1 MARYEL
7 IYFDMDGGR
16 GEPVRIAFHRA
27 GIEFKDVR
35 WTFPEFM
42 EKRQELRFTCAP
54 VLRIDGQQITQS
66 NAIMRY
72 VGKLADLYPE
82 DPLQALYC
90 DETMEA
96 VEDLL
101 HYIVGTFGLEGEELK
116 TAREKL
122 VNGWMTTFLIGLNDL
137 LERGG
142 GEYFADNRLTMADLK
157 VFVQTRSLTAG
168 VLDHVPLD
176 LVERVAPLLV
186 KHQGRIAEEPAVQA
200 YYQSR
205 M

>member
-1 MARYEL
+1 MAKYEL

-16 GEPVRIAFHRA
+16 GEPVRIAFHKA
-27 GIEFKDVR
+27 GIEFEDVR
-35 WTFPEFM
+35 WTFPEFR

-54 VLRIDGQQITQS
+54 VLRIDGEQVTQS

-72 VGKLADLYPE
+72 VGKLAGLYPE

-101 HYIVGTFGLEGEELK
+101 HQIVGTFGLEGEELK
-116 TAREKL
+116 AAREKL
-122 VNGWMTTFLIGLNDL
+122 VDGWMTVFLIGLNDL

-142 GEYFADNRLTMADLK
+142 GEYFADERLTMADLK

-168 VLDHVPLD
+168 VLDHVPRD
-176 LVERVAPLLV
+176 LVEKVAPLLM
-186 KHQGRIAEEPAVQA
+186 KHQARIAEEPAVQA
-200 YYQSR
+200 YYRSR
-205 M
+205 K

>member
-16 GEPVRIAFHRA
+16 GEPVRIAFHKA
-27 GIEFKDVR
+27 GIELEDVR
-35 WTFPEFM
+35 WTFPEFQ

-54 VLRIDGQQITQS
+54 VLRIDGEQITQS

-72 VGKLADLYPE
+72 VGKLADLYPQ

-101 HYIVGTFGLEGEELK
+101 HQIVGTFGLEGEKLK
-116 TAREKL
+116 AAREKL

-176 LVERVAPLLV
+176 LVERVAPLLL

>member
-1 MARYEL
+1 MAQYEL
-7 IYFDMDGGR
+7 IYFDMNGGR
-16 GEPVRIAFHRA
+16 GEPVRIAFHKA
-27 GIEFKDVR
+27 GIEFEDVR

-54 VLRIDGQQITQS
+54 VLRIDGEQITQS

-96 VEDLL
+96 VEDML

-116 TAREKL
+116 AAREKL
-122 VNGWMTTFLIGLNDL
+122 VDGWMTTFLIGLNDL

-176 LVERVAPLLV
+176 LVEKVAPLLM